1 MRNTRQLI
9 LDKALKIAM
18 DSGLQSV
25 TQTGVAEAAGI
36 RQSLLTYYFPRKSDL
51 LVALLENSHSGAKAP
66 KTRMNSEAEPTVKPA
81 DGLAYVEGLFLDRK
95 RMTFFL
101 GFVGQAMDDVE
112 LRAILARHVSIFET
126 ELAKNFGRLPGD
138 ASIEAFLDHLRGA
151 CMRALLN
158 KKCASKIKV
167 DVKGIAHFHGLL

>member
-1 MRNTRQLI
+1 MKNTRQLI

-51 LVALLENSHSGAKAP
+51 LAALLENSHRGAQTP
-66 KTRMNSEAEPTVKPA
+66 KTRTNSEIEPSGSPG
-81 DGLAYVEGLFLDRK
+81 DGLAFVEGLFLDRK

-101 GFVGQAMDDVE
+101 GFVGQAMDDAE
-112 LRAILARHVSIFET
+112 LKTILARHVSIFEA
-126 ELAKNFGRLPGD
+126 ELAKHFGRLPGD
-138 ASIEAFLDHLRGA
+138 ASIEGFLDHLRGA
-151 CMRALLN
+151 CMRALLE
-158 KKCASKIKV
+158 KKSASKIKV
-167 DVKGIAHFHGLL
+167 DIEGIAHFHGLM